1 MDIFPILV
9 ALARWENVLDAT
21 TVIHKMR
28 VDAEWGEE
36 LARNCEDIR
45 APDAEVRP
53 LRNIV
58 RYTVCLLDRFFSR

>member
-1 MDIFPILV
+1 
-9 ALARWENVLDAT
+9 
-21 TVIHKMR
+21 MR

-58 RYTVCLLDRFFSR
+58 KYTVCLLDRFFNR